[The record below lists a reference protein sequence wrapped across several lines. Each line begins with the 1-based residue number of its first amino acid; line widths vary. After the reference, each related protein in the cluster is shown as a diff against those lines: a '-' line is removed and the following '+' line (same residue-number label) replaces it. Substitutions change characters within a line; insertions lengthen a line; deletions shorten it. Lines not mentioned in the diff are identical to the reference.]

1 MFDAQDGTQDPAIA
15 SAKDALLLSL
25 HYHAQNSGLPLYEV
39 IDVLA
44 TFTFQ
49 KSQAATERSDLAKRL
64 DEATS
69 ALEEVYY
76 SACNVSA

>member
-1 MFDAQDGTQDPAIA
+1 MFAAQDGTQDPEIA

-25 HYHAQNSGLPLYEV
+25 HYHAQNSGLPLHEV

-49 KSQAATERSDLAKRL
+49 KSQTVPKRSDLAKRL
-64 DEATS
+64 DEATG

-76 SACNVSA
+76 SAWEVST